1 LTNSA
6 PSGPP
11 GPLKG
16 DQKPRLCSVPP
27 YTSSEG
33 DLVVQLAAAAGLNLD
48 PWQAY
53 ILRESLGRRDGKW
66 AAFEACLICARQ
78 NGKGAVLEALE
89 LAALFLFDHVKLI
102 LHSAHEFKTCSEHFR
117 RMLALIQASG
127 DFDREVSRVRTQ
139 TGAEAIELK
148 DGTRLRFVAR
158 SSGSGR
164 GFSGDL
170 IVMDEAQRLSDEPMA
185 ALLPTLSARRDP
197 QVWYAA
203 SAGNEGSTQLGR
215 VRQRGL
221 AGGDPSLAFFEWSAE
236 DGDDPA
242 DPVTWAKANPALG
255 IRITPEYVE
264 RERSALS
271 EAAFAA
277 ERLTVGR
284 YPLDA
289 GDAWAVIGKGAWASL
304 LDARS
309 EPVAP
314 VAFAAAVSDHRG
326 HAAIGVCGR
335 RPDGLLHVEVA
346 DYREGTAWVVPR
358 LLELHEKHSPCAV
371 VVDEAG
377 HEGSFVTELEQAG
390 IPVLSPAAREVAQA
404 FGQFFDAAVNSA
416 SLRHRGD
423 LPLSAALGAAVTRD
437 VSEGRTWA
445 RKGAAADISPL
456 VAVTLALWGFG
467 ERGPSGDVGVWMI

>member
-221 AGGDPSLAFFEWSAE
+221 AAGDPSLAFFEWSAE
-236 DGDDPA
+236 DDDDPA
-242 DPVTWAKANPALG
+242 DPATWAKANPALG
-255 IRITPEYVE
+255 IRITPEYVA

-277 ERLTVGR
+277 ERLTIGR

-289 GDAWAVIGKGAWASL
+289 GDAWAVIPKAAWASL

-309 EPVAP
+309 EPA
-314 VAFAAAVSDHRG
+314 AGRAAARRGGGLPGGHRVG
-326 HAAIGVCGR
+326 
-335 RPDGLLHVEVA
+335 
-346 DYREGTAWVVPR
+346 
-358 LLELHEKHSPCAV
+358 
-371 VVDEAG
+371 
-377 HEGSFVTELEQAG
+377 
-390 IPVLSPAAREVAQA
+390 
-404 FGQFFDAAVNSA
+404 
-416 SLRHRGD
+416 
-423 LPLSAALGAAVTRD
+423 GAAPP
-437 VSEGRTWA
+437 G
-445 RKGAAADISPL
+445 
-456 VAVTLALWGFG
+456 VA
-467 ERGPSGDVGVWMI
+467 

>member
-1 LTNSA
+1 
-6 PSGPP
+6 
-11 GPLKG
+11 
-16 DQKPRLCSVPP
+16 VPP

-33 DLVVQLAAAAGLNLD
+33 ELVVQLSAAAGLTLD

-53 ILRESLGRRDGKW
+53 VMRESLGRRDGKW
-66 AAFEACLICARQ
+66 AAFEVCMIIARQ
-78 NGKGAVLEALE
+78 NGKGSCLEALE

-117 RMLALIQASG
+117 RMLALIQSSP
-127 DFDREVSRVRTQ
+127 DFDREVSRIRTQ

-215 VRQRGL
+215 VRARGI

-236 DGDDPA
+236 DSDDPG
-242 DPVTWAKANPALG
+242 DPAVWAKANPAMG
-255 IRITPEYVE
+255 IRITPEYIA

-277 ERLTVGR
+277 ERLTIGR

-289 GDAWAVIGKGAWASL
+289 AEAWAVIPRAAWLSL

-309 EPVAP
+309 EPVSP

-326 HAAIGVCGR
+326 HAAIGVAGR
-335 RPDGLLHVEVA
+335 RSDGLSHVEVA
-346 DYREGTAWVVPR
+346 EYREGTSWVVPR
-358 LLELHEKHSPCAV
+358 LLELSAKHSPCAV
-371 VVDEAG
+371 VLDEAG
-377 HEGSFVTELEQAG
+377 HEGSFITELEQAG
-390 IPVLSPAAREVAQA
+390 IAVLSPAPREVAQA
-404 FGQFFDAAVNSA
+404 YGQFVDAAMDSA

-423 LPLSAALGAAVTRD
+423 PPLMSALGAAGVRD

-445 RKGAAADISPL
+445 RRNAAADISPL

-467 ERGPSGDVGVWMI
+467 ERGPSGDVGAWFL

>member
-1 LTNSA
+1 
-6 PSGPP
+6 
-11 GPLKG
+11 
-16 DQKPRLCSVPP
+16 VPP

-33 DLVVQLAAAAGLNLD
+33 ELVVQLSAAAGLTLD

-53 ILRESLGRRDGKW
+53 VMRESLGRRDGKW
-66 AAFEACLICARQ
+66 AAFEVCMIIARQ
-78 NGKGAVLEALE
+78 NGKGSCLEALE

-117 RMLALIQASG
+117 RMLALIQSSP
-127 DFDREVSRVRTQ
+127 DFDREVSRIRTQ

-215 VRQRGL
+215 VRARGL

-236 DGDDPA
+236 DGDDPS
-242 DPVTWAKANPALG
+242 DPAVWAKANPAMG
-255 IRITPEYVE
+255 IRISPSYIE

-277 ERLTVGR
+277 ERLTIGR

-289 GDAWAVIGKGAWASL
+289 ADAWAVIPRAAWLSL

-326 HAAIGVCGR
+326 HSAIGVAGR
-335 RPDGLLHVEVA
+335 RADQSLHVEVA
-346 DYREGTAWVVPR
+346 DYREGTSWLVPR
-358 LLELHEKHSPCAV
+358 LLELVAKHSPCAV
-371 VVDEAG
+371 VLDEAG
-377 HEGSFVTELEQAG
+377 HEGSFITELEQAG
-390 IPVLSPAAREVAQA
+390 VPVLSPSAREVGQA
-404 FGQFFDAAVNSA
+404 FGQFYDAAA
-416 SLRHRGD
+416 DRADLRHRGD
-423 LPLSAALGAAVTRD
+423 PALMSALGAAGVRD
-437 VSEGRTWA
+437 VAEGRTWS
-445 RKGAAADISPL
+445 RKGSAADISPL

-467 ERGPSGDVGVWMI
+467 ERGPSGDVGAWVL

>member
-1 LTNSA
+1 MTNSG
-6 PSGPP
+6 PSGAR
-11 GPLKG
+11 GPLRG
-16 DQKPRLCSVPP
+16 DQKPRLWSVPP

-33 DLVVQLAAAAGLNLD
+33 DLVVQLASAAGLVLD

-53 ILRESLGRRDGKW
+53 VLRESLGRRDGKW
-66 AAFEACLICARQ
+66 AAFETCLICARQ

-117 RMLALIQASG
+117 RMLALIQSSP

-170 IVMDEAQRLSDEPMA
+170 IVMDEAQKLTDEPMA

-203 SAGNEGSTQLGR
+203 SAGTEASTQLGR
-215 VRQRGL
+215 VRDRGL
-221 AGGDPSLAFFEWSAE
+221 RGGDPSLAFFEWSAE

-242 DPVTWAKANPALG
+242 DLVTWAKANPALG
-255 IRITPEYVE
+255 IRITPEYIAQ
-264 RERSALS
+264 ERSALS

-277 ERLTVGR
+277 ERLTIGR
-284 YPLDA
+284 YPLGA
-289 GDAWAVIGKGAWASL
+289 ADAWAVVPKAAWLSL

-309 EPVAP
+309 EPLAP

-326 HAAIGVCGR
+326 HAAVGVCGR
-335 RPDGLLHVEVA
+335 RQDGCLHVEVA

-358 LLELHEKHSPCAV
+358 LLELYQKHSPCAV

-377 HEGSFVTELEQAG
+377 HEGSFVTELEQNG
-390 IPVLSPAAREVAQA
+390 VGVLSPAPREVAQA
-404 FGQFFDAAVNSA
+404 FGQFYDAAVDSA

-423 LPLSAALGAAVTRD
+423 QPLSAALGAAGTRD

-445 RKGAAADISPL
+445 RKGSAADISPL

-467 ERGPSGDVGVWMI
+467 ERGPSGDVGVWVI

>member
-1 LTNSA
+1 MNSG
-6 PSGPP
+6 PSGTP
-11 GPLKG
+11 GPLTG
-16 DQKPRLCSVPP
+16 DQRPRLCWVPP

-33 DLVVQLAAAAGLNLD
+33 ELVVQLASVAGLNLD

-53 ILRESLGRRDGKW
+53 VMRESLGRRDGKW
-66 AAFEACLICARQ
+66 AAFEVAMIIARQ
-78 NGKGAVLEALE
+78 NGKGSCLEALE
-89 LAALFLFDHVKLI
+89 LAALFLFGHVKLI

-117 RMLALIQASG
+117 RMLALIQSSP

-139 TGAEAIELK
+139 TGAEAIELR

-170 IVMDEAQRLSDEPMA
+170 IVMDEAQKLSDEPMA

-215 VRQRGL
+215 IRARGV

-236 DGDDPA
+236 EGDDPG
-242 DPVTWAKANPALG
+242 DPVTWAKANPAMG
-255 IRITPEYVE
+255 IRITPEYIA

-277 ERLTVGR
+277 ERLTIGR

-289 GDAWAVIGKGAWASL
+289 ADAWAVIPRAAWLSL

-335 RPDGLLHVEVA
+335 RPDGNLHAEVA
-346 DYREGTAWVVPR
+346 DYREGTSWVVPR
-358 LLELHEKHSPCAV
+358 LLELHEKHNPCAV
-371 VVDEAG
+371 VLDEGG
-377 HEGSFVTELEQAG
+377 HEGSFITELEQAG
-390 IPVLSPAAREVAQA
+390 VQVLSPAAREVGQA
-404 FGQFFDAAVNSA
+404 FGQFFDAVCDSA

-423 LPLSAALGAAVTRD
+423 PALMAALGAAVTRD

-445 RKGAAADISPL
+445 RRGAASEISPL
-456 VAVTLALWGFG
+456 VAVTLAHWGFG